1 MHDDPG
7 SASFFADLS
16 RELMIESQEQPT
28 LQAVV
33 ERAVEVVPPCDAASI
48 TLRPRRQQ
56 LETVAATSE
65 LAGDCDRWQRELGE
79 GPCVDSPAFAEP
91 LLSGDLRRDAR
102 WPQWGARVADLGV
115 QSVLSIQ
122 LCSSTEVIGSLNL
135 FAAGVDAYQP
145 DDVDLALIF
154 ATHAANAL
162 ASARLVT
169 GLRTAVE
176 SRHLIGVA
184 QGILMHTYRLS
195 LDQAF
200 EVLRRY
206 SSQTNVKLREVAEL
220 VVERRGLPTET
231 ADSLRD
237 PV

>member
-7 SASFFADLS
+7 SASFFAELS
-16 RELMIESQEQPT
+16 RELMVETQEQPT

-48 TLRPRRQQ
+48 TLRPRRQH

-65 LAGDCDRWQRELGE
+65 LAAACDRLQRELAE
-79 GPCVDSPAFAEP
+79 GPCVGSQASGGP
-91 LLSGDLRRDAR
+91 LLSGDLGHDER
-102 WPQWGARVADLGV
+102 WAHWGPRVAELGV
-115 QSVLSIQ
+115 QSMLSIQ

-135 FAAGVDAYQP
+135 FAAGLEAYQP

-231 ADSLRD
+231 DPILGD

>member
-7 SASFFADLS
+7 SASFFAELS
-16 RELMIESQEQPT
+16 RELMVETQEQPT

-48 TLRPRRQQ
+48 TLRPRRQH
-56 LETVAATSE
+56 LETVAATSD
-65 LAGDCDRWQRELGE
+65 LAGACDRWQCELAE
-79 GPCVDSPAFAEP
+79 GPCLDSQAFAAP
-91 LLSGDLRRDAR
+91 VLSGDLRQDPR
-102 WPQWGARVADLGV
+102 WPQWGPRVAELGV
-115 QSVLSIQ
+115 RSMLSIQ

-135 FAAGVDAYQP
+135 FASGVEAYQP

-206 SSQTNVKLREVAEL
+206 SSQSNVKLREVAEL
-220 VVERRGLPTET
+220 IVEHRGLPAEAASTVG
-231 ADSLRD
+231 DSA
-237 PV
+237 